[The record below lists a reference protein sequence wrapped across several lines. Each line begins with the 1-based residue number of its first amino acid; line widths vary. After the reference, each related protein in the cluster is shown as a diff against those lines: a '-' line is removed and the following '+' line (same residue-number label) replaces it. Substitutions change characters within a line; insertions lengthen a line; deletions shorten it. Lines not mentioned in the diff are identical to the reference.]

1 MEKEKEGCLPCLDLL
16 IKRSPSGHLLLAV
29 YRKPTHSD
37 RYLNLR
43 SEHPLQ
49 HKQSVVN
56 TLLDRAKKLSSTTQ
70 GLNSELKYV
79 KRTLLFNGYPKWMI
93 KDKKKKQYN
102 RPEFRSK
109 VVLPY
114 SADLGET
121 LKSILERHRIRTIFK
136 PVIKLS
142 TTLALGKDA
151 VPANK
156 RRDVVYEIPCGN
168 CEHMYIGETKR
179 SLSTRLKEHHRDTF
193 PRNILE
199 NPEKTALTKPAAQSG
214 HAFNWD
220 YAHVLHHVNSY
231 HKRIVLE
238 SLYINLKTNTVTVND
253 KSANFP
259 AIYYNVLKH
268 ERSLSVTGLP

>member
-1 MEKEKEGCLPCLDLL
+1 VH
-16 IKRSPSGHLLLAV
+16 RQ
-29 YRKPTHSD
+29 
-37 RYLNLR
+37 YLNTPNLR

-102 RPEFRSK
+102 RPPEFRSK